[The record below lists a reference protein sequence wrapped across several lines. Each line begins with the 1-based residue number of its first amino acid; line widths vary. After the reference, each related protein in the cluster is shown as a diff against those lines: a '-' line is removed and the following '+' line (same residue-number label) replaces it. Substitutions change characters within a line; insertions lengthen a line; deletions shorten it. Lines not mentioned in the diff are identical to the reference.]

1 MAQNAL
7 QHTDLE
13 WEASK
18 RLAPMTRIIHR
29 SLFFLLT
36 LLAVASLSAQ
46 TPGGVDILLSKAR
59 SLEARGR
66 MDLAAQNWKQV
77 LLVSPNQ
84 TEAIAGLAR
93 YAKQNGEAEEE
104 RSYLDRLR
112 KINPKDPAIATI
124 EKMHVLTPQERN
136 RLDEAGRL
144 AMQHKPDEAMKI
156 YNEVFGGEPPS
167 GKWAEP
173 YYETEAASTGGREKA
188 IAQLRRL
195 SEKDKN
201 NEMYRLW
208 LGRVLVYDPKTRMEG
223 LQLLATL
230 HDPGAV
236 EQARNE
242 WRQALLWEKEN
253 PAVLTSVNAYLER
266 YPDQELQ
273 GIQKSLQV
281 KQEHAEEE
289 ASKERGFQALRTKDM
304 GTAEARFAEVLARSP
319 NDANAVAGMAFV
331 RLNQ

>member
-93 YAKQNGEAEEE
+93 YAKQNGDTEEE
-104 RSYLDRLR
+104 RSYLDSLR
-112 KINPKDPAIATI
+112 KINPKEPEIDASA
-124 EKMHVLTPQERN
+124 KMHGTTPQ
-136 RLDEAGRL
+136 DSGR
-144 AMQHKPDEAMKI
+144 
-156 YNEVFGGEPPS
+156 
-167 GKWAEP
+167 
-173 YYETEAASTGGREKA
+173 TTGHGR
-188 IAQLRRL
+188 
-195 SEKDKN
+195 
-201 NEMYRLW
+201 
-208 LGRVLVYDPKTRMEG
+208 
-223 LQLLATL
+223 
-230 HDPGAV
+230 PG
-236 EQARNE
+236 
-242 WRQALLWEKEN
+242 
-253 PAVLTSVNAYLER
+253 S
-266 YPDQELQ
+266 
-273 GIQKSLQV
+273 
-281 KQEHAEEE
+281 
-289 ASKERGFQALRTKDM
+289 
-304 GTAEARFAEVLARSP
+304 
-319 NDANAVAGMAFV
+319 
-331 RLNQ
+331 